1 MIFEGRVMKNKVLII
16 VAALALVVIAAAYW
30 MTKKPAAQQGAM
42 GAMPPAE
49 VAVITATPET
59 VSVSRELPGRT
70 SAYRVAQIR
79 PQVSGIIIDRM
90 FTEGSNVKEGQ
101 QLYQIDPAP
110 YQAAYDSAAA
120 ALQKA
125 EANIL
130 SVQAKAER
138 YAELV
143 KAGAV
148 SKQDHDDA
156 SASYAQAKA
165 EVAVAKAALTQA
177 KINLQY
183 TKVLSPVSGRIGK
196 SSVTEGALVT
206 ANQADPLATVQ
217 QLDRIYVDLT
227 QSAEEVMKL
236 KHSLGS
242 KPPVELI
249 FDSGEAF
256 RLLGHLQFSD
266 VTVDESTGMVTLRAL
281 FDNPE
286 MEILPGLFVRAKL
299 VQSKVD
305 NAILVPQQSVVR
317 NADGSTI
324 VFKVGKDNVINPA
337 PVKVSAVVGDKW
349 LVDSGISAGDVVMVE
364 GLMKIQPGAT
374 VKPVPFEKK

>member
-1 MIFEGRVMKNKVLII
+1 MKNKVLII

-236 KHSLGS
+236 KNSLGS

-249 FDSGEAF
+249 FDSGDTF

-266 VTVDESTGMVTLRAL
+266 VTVDETTGMVTLRAL

-305 NAILVPQQSVVR
+305 NAILIPQQSVVR

-364 GLMKIQPGAT
+364 GLMKIQAGAT

>member
-1 MIFEGRVMKNKVLII
+1 MKNKVLII

-305 NAILVPQQSVVR
+305 NAILIPQQSVVR

-364 GLMKIQPGAT
+364 GLMKIQAGAT